1 MYLFEGLFLEV
12 VSDDIGRGMR
22 VISRQNPRQLFLKLL
37 FSKLKLVMR
46 FNELS
51 WTKIV
56 TITIIV
62 VSITKTVFILCRDV

>member
-22 VISRQNPRQLFLKLL
+22 VISRQNPGQLFLKLL
-37 FSKLKLVMR
+37 FSEFKLVMR

-62 VSITKTVFILCRDV
+62 VSIAKTVFILCRDV